1 MSLLNRPDNPCHECV
16 SMLQDKELALQLI
29 INACNEYQINVT
41 KSISVV
47 LRIARTKTVKFVIL
61 DISSVKSDKTKES
74 TDAT

>member
-1 MSLLNRPDNPCHECV
+1 
-16 SMLQDKELALQLI
+16 MLQDKDERY
-29 INACNEYQINVT
+29 ACNEYQINVT

-47 LRIARTKTVKFVIL
+47 LRIAKTRTVKLVIL

>member
-1 MSLLNRPDNPCHECV
+1 MSLLNRSDNPCHEFD
-16 SMLQDKELALQLI
+16 SMLQDKELALESI

-47 LRIARTKTVKFVIL
+47 LRIARTKTVKLVIL
-61 DISSVKSDKTKES
+61 DISNVKSDKIKES